1 MLRHKYCAI
10 RTLFLCVFS
19 AALMMVSASAADAA
33 YLIHSHTDV
42 TRSIFSISKAAD
54 QGSIGLMFVQE
65 DGQSYGLPVYRAG
78 QGCTVTVQGSA
89 AQMRIFPVDVVG
101 SEGAVRWTNELAPSI
116 GQMRVTVSEGV
127 QTISAADFKNYTNRL
142 TGTYTYEAGAGY
154 RLSNAGYY
162 LVSYTDNGLTPSS
175 VIVQVQGDTASL
187 VPNTPSGAVT
197 TGSSADS
204 GMFAPPETAGSAP
217 SAQAQSVTAEQNSAP
232 VLVNG
237 KKVLFDAYTIR
248 EGVHG
253 FTYFKLRDLA
263 AALSGTEKQYEVTWD
278 KAAESVLLISGL
290 PYTLTGGELSAGTAG
305 TKTAVLSSSPI
316 YKDGL
321 PVSLTAYVIG
331 KNNYFKLRDIAEL
344 FNFSA
349 DWDNDA
355 MCIIID
361 TTKPYTP

>member
-1 MLRHKYCAI
+1 M
-10 RTLFLCVFS
+10 T
-19 AALMMVSASAADAA
+19 
-33 YLIHSHTDV
+33 
-42 TRSIFSISKAAD
+42 
-54 QGSIGLMFVQE
+54 
-65 DGQSYGLPVYRAG
+65 
-78 QGCTVTVQGSA
+78 
-89 AQMRIFPVDVVG
+89 
-101 SEGAVRWTNELAPSI
+101 
-116 GQMRVTVSEGV
+116 GV
-127 QTISAADFKNYTNRL
+127 QTCALPIS
-142 TGTYTYEAGAGY
+142 
-154 RLSNAGYY
+154 
-162 LVSYTDNGLTPSS
+162 
-175 VIVQVQGDTASL
+175 
-187 VPNTPSGAVT
+187 
-197 TGSSADS
+197 
-204 GMFAPPETAGSAP
+204 
-217 SAQAQSVTAEQNSAP
+217 
-232 VLVNG
+232 
-237 KKVLFDAYTIR
+237 IR